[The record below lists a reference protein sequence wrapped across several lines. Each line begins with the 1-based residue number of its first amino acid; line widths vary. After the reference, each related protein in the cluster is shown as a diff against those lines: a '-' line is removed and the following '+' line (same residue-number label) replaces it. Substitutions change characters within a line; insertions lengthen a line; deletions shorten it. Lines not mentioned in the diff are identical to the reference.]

1 MSINNN
7 ENSNNWFWVT
17 SKFYWTGTFANR
29 ESGNNET
36 QVYISL
42 CFSWYFTILAFQ
54 LPHWPLLKLSLLILC
69 PLLKLYHVW
78 RVLQLSPWSYSLFF
92 FIDIHTLFSVPV
104 DDLSQYFNCHLSAVD
119 SNFHLQPIPI
129 SSTSASHFQLI
140 IWYPLWCLI
149 GMSDLCLNQ
158 NTWYLLQ
165 ICSSVTCPH
174 L

>member
-1 MSINNN
+1 MKTAITDFGLQVNFIEQAHLPT
-7 ENSNNWFWVT
+7 ENLGIMRLKCT
-17 SKFYWTGTFANR
+17 
-29 ESGNNET
+29 
-36 QVYISL
+36 SL
-42 CFSWYFTILAFQ
+42 CAFLGTLLSWLSNYLTGHFSSFLYWFFVLFLNSTMFGEYCSSVLG
-54 LPHWPLLKLSLLILC
+54 LI
-69 PLLKLYHVW
+69 
-78 RVLQLSPWSYSLFF
+78 LFF

>member
-7 ENSNNWFWVT
+7 ENSNNWFLVT

-92 FIDIHTLFSVPV
+92 LLISTLYSLSLWMISASTLIATYQLLTQIFIS
-104 DDLSQYFNCHLSAVD
+104 SQYPSPALQLLIFNLL
-119 SNFHLQPIPI
+119 FGI
-129 SSTSASHFQLI
+129 HF
-140 IWYPLWCLI
+140 
-149 GMSDLCLNQ
+149 D
-158 NTWYLLQ
+158 
-165 ICSSVTCPH
+165 V
-174 L
+174 